1 MAKRVWRNDMPQTQ
15 RIKIAAANRG
25 KRLSPETRNKISA
38 ALTKYWAKL
47 PYKPDSNTGGTESAG
62 SV

>member
-1 MAKRVWRNDMPQTQ
+1 MKRIWRNDMAQTQ
-15 RIKIAAANRG
+15 KNKIAAANRG

-47 PYKPDSNTGGTESAG
+47 PYKPVSGTGEN
-62 SV
+62 V